1 MNLERIVKICMLNR
15 PQEMQARIERQQR
28 QQQSPAS
35 SVRTSKPSLTNAH
48 LLEMRSQLSMKPAP
62 PATSKPTPIKAVPK
76 AARSTSSG
84 AINSSESLTN
94 LKHDISSFI
103 EKSFG
108 ASQDECDGG
117 KSSFDNLSNSS
128 VGDIVKKLERS
139 DIDNDSSLYSNS
151 SFVADR
157 TRMSTFRRQSSACEF
172 KTTSAAAFDGNAI
185 LRGRQRPSLR
195 RQSSAFE
202 VAERNRPKPV
212 QVSVHNSHLT

>member
-1 MNLERIVKICMLNR
+1 
-15 PQEMQARIERQQR
+15 MQARIERQQR
-28 QQQSPAS
+28 QHQSPSS

-48 LLEMRSQLSMKPAP
+48 LKEMRSQLSMKPAP
-62 PATSKPTPIKAVPK
+62 PTAASKPTPIKAVPK
-76 AARSTSSG
+76 SALDSG

-108 ASQDECDGG
+108 ASAGAGEDECDGG
-117 KSSFDNLSNSS
+117 KSSFSNVSNSS

-139 DIDNDSSLYSNS
+139 DIMDNNSSLHNNS
-151 SFVADR
+151 SLFVANR
-157 TRMSTFRRQSSACEF
+157 TRSQFRRQSSAFEF

-185 LRGRQRPSLR
+185 LKGQQRSLLR

-202 VAERNRPKPV
+202 VAERNRPKPE
-212 QVSVHNSHLT
+212 QESIHRHRSLL

>member
-1 MNLERIVKICMLNR
+1 
-15 PQEMQARIERQQR
+15 MQARIERQQR
-28 QQQSPAS
+28 QQKSPTS

-48 LLEMRSQLSMKPAP
+48 LKEMRSQLSMKPAP
-62 PATSKPTPIKAVPK
+62 PAATSKPTPIKAVPK
-76 AARSTSSG
+76 ASHSTSSG

-108 ASQDECDGG
+108 ASGQDECDGG
-117 KSSFDNLSNSS
+117 KSDFSNNLSNSS

-139 DIDNDSSLYSNS
+139 DIVDNNDSSLYSNS
-151 SFVADR
+151 SFVANR
-157 TRMSTFRRQSSACEF
+157 TRSQFRRQSSAFEF

-185 LRGRQRPSLR
+185 LKGQQRPLLR

>member
-1 MNLERIVKICMLNR
+1 
-15 PQEMQARIERQQR
+15 MQARIERQQR
-28 QQQSPAS
+28 QHQSPSS

-48 LLEMRSQLSMKPAP
+48 LKEMRSQLSMKPAP
-62 PATSKPTPIKAVPK
+62 PTAASKPTPIKAVPK
-76 AARSTSSG
+76 SAAQHSTSSG

-108 ASQDECDGG
+108 ASAGATEDECDGG
-117 KSSFDNLSNSS
+117 KSSFSNVSNSS

-139 DIDNDSSLYSNS
+139 DIMDNNSSLHNNS
-151 SFVADR
+151 SLFVANR
-157 TRMSTFRRQSSACEF
+157 TRSQFRRQSSAFEF

-185 LRGRQRPSLR
+185 LKGQQRSLLR

-202 VAERNRPKPV
+202 VAERNRPKPE
-212 QVSVHNSHLT
+212 QESIHRHRSLL

>member
-1 MNLERIVKICMLNR
+1 
-15 PQEMQARIERQQR
+15 MQARMERQQR

-62 PATSKPTPIKAVPK
+62 PTATSKPTPIKAVPK
-76 AARSTSSG
+76 AAAARSTSSG

-108 ASQDECDGG
+108 ASAGAGEDECDGG
-117 KSSFDNLSNSS
+117 RSSSNNLSNSS

-139 DIDNDSSLYSNS
+139 DID
-151 SFVADR
+151 SFNHFCQR
-157 TRMSTFRRQSSACEF
+157 I
-172 KTTSAAAFDGNAI
+172 TSAAD
-185 LRGRQRPSLR
+185 
-195 RQSSAFE
+195 
-202 VAERNRPKPV
+202 RNDR
-212 QVSVHNSHLT
+212 NFFTLL

>member
-1 MNLERIVKICMLNR
+1 
-15 PQEMQARIERQQR
+15 MQARMERQQR

-62 PATSKPTPIKAVPK
+62 PTATSKPTPIKAVPK
-76 AARSTSSG
+76 AAAARSTSSG

-108 ASQDECDGG
+108 ASAGAGEDECDGG
-117 KSSFDNLSNSS
+117 RSSSNNLSNSS

-139 DIDNDSSLYSNS
+139 DIDNNSSLYSNS

-157 TRMSTFRRQSSACEF
+157 TRSQFRRQSSAFEF

-185 LRGRQRPSLR
+185 LKGQQRPLLR

-212 QVSVHNSHLT
+212 QGSVQKI

>member
-1 MNLERIVKICMLNR
+1 
-15 PQEMQARIERQQR
+15 MQARIERQQR
-28 QQQSPAS
+28 QQKSPTS

-62 PATSKPTPIKAVPK
+62 PTATSKPTPIKAVPK
-76 AARSTSSG
+76 AAAARSTSSG

-117 KSSFDNLSNSS
+117 KSSFNNSS

-139 DIDNDSSLYSNS
+139 DIVDNDSSLYSNS

-185 LRGRQRPSLR
+185 LKGQQRPLLR